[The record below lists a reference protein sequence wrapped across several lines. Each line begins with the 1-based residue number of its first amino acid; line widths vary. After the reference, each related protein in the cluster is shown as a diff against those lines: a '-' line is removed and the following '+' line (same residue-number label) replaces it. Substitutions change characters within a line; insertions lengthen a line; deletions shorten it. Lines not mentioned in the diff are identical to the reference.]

1 MFMRTPEK
9 AKELIE
15 EYFGDQ
21 NDNGLG
27 SVEEDLDLFTSWLQK
42 KDLNGIQID
51 YILVE
56 WITGIKYLADRD
68 S

>member
-1 MFMRTPEK
+1 MFSRTPEK

-21 NDNGLG
+21 KDNGLG
-27 SVEEDLDLFTSWLQK
+27 SVEEYLDLFTSWLQE
-42 KDLNGIQID
+42 KDLNGIEID

-56 WITGIKYLADRD
+56 WITGIKYIADRD